1 MTRASAVVA
10 RDDAFANENDANA
23 VEEDARVPTA
33 AAAAADAAAAA
44 AAEADAASEED
55 DEETEED
62 TGNASVRDLLRFT
75 MPTMAI
81 WLCDPLLSLVDTSV
95 VGLSSGTIEL
105 AAIAPGSV
113 YSGYPVSYTHLTL
126 PTTPYV

>member
-23 VEEDARVPTA
+23 VEEDARVPTAAA

-113 YSGYPVSYTHLTL
+113 YSGYPSY
-126 PTTPYV
+126 